1 MLFVDLYLWKSA
13 RALVNEI
20 YKIMGNCKDYS
31 FRDQIQRAAISI
43 MNNIAEGCNSG
54 SNSKYINFL
63 KIARGSCA
71 EVDSMLYLCE
81 DFKYCTCNER
91 CNIQKEINKISKG
104 CLTLINI
111 LKTKETK

>member
-1 MLFVDLYLWKSA
+1 M
-13 RALVNEI
+13 
-20 YKIMGNCKDYS
+20 MHNCKDYS
-31 FRDQIQRAAISI
+31 FKDQLQRASISI

-81 DFKYCTCNER
+81 DFKYCTYDER

-104 CLTLINI
+104 CLTLIKI
-111 LKTKETK
+111 LKNKETK